1 LKAEIAILKDLEKVA
16 LRVRQSRAD
25 RKWDE
30 LSLLLQNQTEMFDA
44 HGHRRKLI
52 VFTEHRD
59 TLNYLHDRIGSLIG
73 KPESVV
79 TIHGGMGRE
88 ERKKA
93 ESLFTQDKDTEVL
106 IATDAAG
113 EGINLQRAHLMVNY
127 DLPWNPN
134 RLEQRFGRI
143 HRIGQTEVCHCWNL
157 VASKTREGDVYR
169 RLLEKLEEER
179 KALGGKVFDILGKL
193 LFGDKPLRNL
203 LMEAIRYGDR
213 PEVRAR
219 LSQIVDN
226 AMDRN
231 KLRDLIEEHALAHD
245 SMDASRVREIRE
257 DMERAEARRL
267 QPHFVA
273 AFFNES
279 FKRLGGT
286 LREREPK
293 RYEATHVPAVIR
305 NRDRIIGMRDPVL
318 TRYERLSFE
327 KELISVPGKPLAEF
341 ICPGHP
347 LLDATIDLILER
359 HRDLLRQGAI
369 LVDENSPDEEV
380 RALVYLEHSI
390 QDARTDRS
398 GNRRVVSRQ
407 VQFAEVT
414 ASGEVCGAGYAPY
427 LDYRPPT
434 ESELALIRRMEEPG
448 WLRNEI
454 ESRALDYA
462 VRNLVPSHL
471 QEVKGRKEQMVDKTM
486 AAVKERL
493 TTEINY
499 WDHRAEQLKEQ
510 ELAGRVNAKIN
521 SGKARQRADELTMRL
536 QRRMEDLKQE
546 RRISPLP
553 PNVIGGALIVPAGLL
568 MRLSG
573 GQTGTLPAKETKRIE
588 MVAMKAV
595 AAAEQGLGFEPR
607 DVAAD
612 KCGYDIESRDPA
624 GESRLRFIEVKG
636 RFQGADTV
644 TVTKNEIL
652 TALNKPDQ
660 FILAIVQVNGEQAV
674 DITYVREPFGREPD
688 FGVTSVNYRLS
699 ELLSRG
705 GPPG

>member
-1 LKAEIAILKDLEKVA
+1 
-16 LRVRQSRAD
+16 
-25 RKWDE
+25 
-30 LSLLLQNQTEMFDA
+30 
-44 HGHRRKLI
+44 
-52 VFTEHRD
+52 
-59 TLNYLHDRIGSLIG
+59 
-73 KPESVV
+73 
-79 TIHGGMGRE
+79 
-88 ERKKA
+88 
-93 ESLFTQDKDTEVL
+93 
-106 IATDAAG
+106 
-113 EGINLQRAHLMVNY
+113 
-127 DLPWNPN
+127 
-134 RLEQRFGRI
+134 
-143 HRIGQTEVCHCWNL
+143 
-157 VASKTREGDVYR
+157 
-169 RLLEKLEEER
+169 
-179 KALGGKVFDILGKL
+179 
-193 LFGDKPLRNL
+193 
-203 LMEAIRYGDR
+203 
-213 PEVRAR
+213 
-219 LSQIVDN
+219 
-226 AMDRN
+226 
-231 KLRDLIEEHALAHD
+231 
-245 SMDASRVREIRE
+245 MDASRVREIRE

-305 NRDRIIGMRDPVL
+305 NRNRIIGMRDPVL

-327 KELISVPGKPLAEF
+327 KDLISIPGKPLAEF

-369 LVDENSPDEEV
+369 LVDENSPDEDV

-390 QDARTDRS
+390 QDARTDRI

-414 ASGEVCGAGYAPY
+414 ASGDVRGAGYAPY

-434 ESELALIRRMEEPG
+434 ESELALIRHMEEPG

-493 TTEINY
+493 TTEISY
-499 WDHRAEQLKEQ
+499 WDHRAEQLKQQ
-510 ELAGRVNAKIN
+510 ELAGKVNAKIN

-536 QRRMEDLKQE
+536 QRRMEDLQQE

-568 MRLSG
+568 MRFNG
-573 GQTGTLPAKETKRIE
+573 GQTATLQAKETKRVE
-588 MVAMKAV
+588 MIAMMAV
-595 AAAEQGLGFEPR
+595 VAAEQGLGFEPR

-624 GESRLRFIEVKG
+624 GELRLRFIEVKG
-636 RFQGADTV
+636 RVQGVDIV

-705 GPPG
+705 GPPR